1 VNARAAGPRIGKLV
15 QQAIKGSKSGDW
27 QQDDEGNVVAGGI
40 ALEPSEYEVDLQVA
54 DAQGTDVLGL
64 LPNGGILVLDAEVTG
79 ELAAEGTARDAVR
92 AVQDARKAAGFE
104 VSDRIRLRLR
114 ADDASVASL
123 EANRDL
129 LAGETLATSLEI
141 TGGAAPDPARASV
154 AHSYGALEIEL
165 EKA

>member
-1 VNARAAGPRIGKLV
+1 V

-27 QQDDEGNVVAGGI
+27 QVDDAGQVVAGGI
-40 ALEPSEYEVDLQVA
+40 ALEPGEYELDLQVA
-54 DAQGTDVLGL
+54 ERHGTEVLAL
-64 LPNGGILVLDAEVTG
+64 LPSGGILVLDAEVTD

-92 AVQDARKAAGFE
+92 AVQDARKAAGLA
-104 VSDRIRLRLR
+104 VSDRIRLTLR
-114 ADDASVASL
+114 TDDASVASL

-129 LAGETLATSLEI
+129 IAGETLATSLEVS
-141 TGGAAPDPARASV
+141 GGVAPDPTRASV